1 MDLKAR
7 GVLGARGTWIPL
19 DSNASYENEEQ
30 EGHFW
35 IYSNDHEPQLVA
47 IEAPIIFRI
56 WWYKKLFP
64 FKVTFQNSFWFRWT
78 DSTSM
83 ELLNH
88 DTLSK
93 LTSFEHRIDGEI
105 CSNVELNLSNSS
117 YNGFPETPEDSSQRE
132 FDPDPLQAVS
142 SLLLAINMSTVAKT
156 YSDGD

>member
-1 MDLKAR
+1 
-7 GVLGARGTWIPL
+7 
-19 DSNASYENEEQ
+19 
-30 EGHFW
+30 
-35 IYSNDHEPQLVA
+35 
-47 IEAPIIFRI
+47 
-56 WWYKKLFP
+56 
-64 FKVTFQNSFWFRWT
+64 
-78 DSTSM
+78 M

-93 LTSFEHRIDGEI
+93 LTSFEHRIDGGI

-142 SLLLAINMSTVAKT
+142 SLLLAINMSTVVKT